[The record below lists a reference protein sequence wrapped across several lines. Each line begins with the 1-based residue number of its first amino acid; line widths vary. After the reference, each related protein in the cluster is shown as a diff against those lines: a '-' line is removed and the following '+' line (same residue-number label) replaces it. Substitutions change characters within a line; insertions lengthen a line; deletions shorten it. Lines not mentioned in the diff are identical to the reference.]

1 MQDIAFDS
9 SMAAAGLPI
18 RRVLGAAAVAGTL
31 DLMFAAALWYP
42 KGVPPKTIFQSIASG
57 LLGPD
62 AFAGGWGVAVLGV
75 GLHFAIMLIIAVLYA
90 SLVPAGLRARPLI
103 AGGLYGLAI
112 WHAMNL
118 VVVPLS
124 AAPLSLP
131 PFWIGAADMAGHILF
146 VGMPIAMLFKPA
158 AQR

>member
-18 RRVLGAAAVAGTL
+18 RRILGSAAVAGTL

-42 KGVPPKTIFQSIASG
+42 KGVPPKAIFQSIASG

-62 AFAGGWGVAVLGV
+62 AFAGGWGVAALGI
-75 GLHFAIMLIIAVLYA
+75 GLHFAIMLIIAALYA
-90 SLVPAGLRARPLI
+90 SLVPAWLQARPLL
-103 AGGLYGLAI
+103 AGALLGLTI
-112 WHAMNL
+112 WTVMNL

-131 PFWIGAADMAGHILF
+131 PFWIGAADMAGHMFL
-146 VGMPIAMLFKPA
+146 VGMPIAWLIARASPG
-158 AQR
+158 